1 MRVLAPVRK
10 RARFRAFLKIIWVFI
25 QWSSA
30 VFIDAPGTSH
40 PATLSPSTA
49 EVLMRIGVPKE
60 VKNHE
65 YRIGLSPAS
74 VAVLVQQGHD
84 VRVQLPEYWL

>member
-1 MRVLAPVRK
+1 MRVLALVRK

-25 QWSSA
+25 HWTGALS
-30 VFIDAPGTSH
+30 ITAPSTAR
-40 PATLSPSTA
+40 PATLSPYTA

-60 VKNHE
+60 VKHHE